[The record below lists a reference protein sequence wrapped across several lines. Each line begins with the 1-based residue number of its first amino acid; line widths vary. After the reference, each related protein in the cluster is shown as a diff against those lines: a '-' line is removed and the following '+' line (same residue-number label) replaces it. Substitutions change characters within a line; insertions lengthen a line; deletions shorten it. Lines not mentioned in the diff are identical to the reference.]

1 MIQRLGSGWMIVA
14 AIFFAIMGALVKLGA
29 DRFSSEEMVFYRTV
43 LSVVVLAGL
52 AISRGE
58 SLKTPHL
65 KQHISRGIAGTLGI
79 LAFFYALTRLPLA
92 TAVTLNYTSP
102 IFLALLSFVL
112 LKERIS
118 RRTVAILLLGFV
130 GVMILLRPSIGGD
143 QFVAGLVG
151 LSAGVFAGWAYLQ
164 VRELA
169 LLGEAEWRVVLY
181 FSAVAA
187 LISAVIVSFQGWHA
201 PQSWQEV
208 LVLAGVGLTALIAQM
223 SMTRAYK
230 VGRKFVVASFS
241 YLTVVFSTLFG
252 VWWFGEIL
260 HVQEFV
266 GIAVIVLSGILG
278 SVLPSKK

>member
-43 LSVVVLAGL
+43 FSVVVLAGL

-112 LKERIS
+112 
-118 RRTVAILLLGFV
+118 
-130 GVMILLRPSIGGD
+130 
-143 QFVAGLVG
+143 
-151 LSAGVFAGWAYLQ
+151 
-164 VRELA
+164 
-169 LLGEAEWRVVLY
+169 
-181 FSAVAA
+181 
-187 LISAVIVSFQGWHA
+187 
-201 PQSWQEV
+201 
-208 LVLAGVGLTALIAQM
+208 
-223 SMTRAYK
+223 
-230 VGRKFVVASFS
+230 
-241 YLTVVFSTLFG
+241 
-252 VWWFGEIL
+252 
-260 HVQEFV
+260 
-266 GIAVIVLSGILG
+266 
-278 SVLPSKK
+278 